1 MAGGIFLT
9 HNTPTSETIIV
20 IRSYQNKEHILKQK
34 INHTKT
40 FPEVAVR
47 LVDLPSRQPQEP
59 IDDTE
64 KATSYMR
71 TLLSG
76 CTLENLAVVTVDS
89 RIRPINYSIISR
101 GAVDQALYSPSEIIR
116 IAILSNAAG
125 LIAYHNHPSGDCSPS
140 HMDDIV
146 AENMSKCLG
155 LFHITFHDFIIIGS
169 NTHYSYHSEKRGPF
183 QNPSECSEQA
193 AADA

>member
-1 MAGGIFLT
+1 MKK
-9 HNTPTSETIIV
+9 ETE
-20 IRSYQNKEHILKQK
+20 SLK
-34 INHTKT
+34 IST

-47 LVDLPSRQPQEP
+47 LVDLPSIQPQEP

-71 TLLSG
+71 TLLSD

-101 GAVDQALYSPSEIIR
+101 GTVDQTFYSPSEIIR

-125 LIAYHNHPSGDCSPS
+125 ILVYHNHPSGIPAPS
-140 HMDDIV
+140 KYDDAV
-146 AENMSKCLG
+146 AENIWQCTQ
-155 LFHITFHDFIIIGS
+155 LFHIHFHDFIIIG
-169 NTHYSYHSEKRGPF
+169 NPDNYSYHTKEREPF
-183 QNPSECSEQA
+183 RENTVQPEQA
-193 AADA
+193 AADS

>member
-1 MAGGIFLT
+1 MKK
-9 HNTPTSETIIV
+9 ETE
-20 IRSYQNKEHILKQK
+20 SLK
-34 INHTKT
+34 IST

-47 LVDLPSRQPQEP
+47 LVDLPSIQPQEP

-71 TLLSG
+71 TLLSD

-101 GAVDQALYSPSEIIR
+101 GTVDQTFYSPSEIIR

-125 LIAYHNHPSGDCSPS
+125 ILVYHNHPSGIPAPS
-140 HMDDIV
+140 QYDDAV
-146 AENMSKCLG
+146 AENIWQCTQ
-155 LFHITFHDFIIIGS
+155 LFHIHFHDFIIIG
-169 NTHYSYHSEKRGPF
+169 NHDNYSYHTKERGPF
-183 QNPSECSEQA
+183 RKDSGQPEQA
-193 AADA
+193 AADS

>member
-1 MAGGIFLT
+1 M
-9 HNTPTSETIIV
+9 E
-20 IRSYQNKEHILKQK
+20 QK

-71 TLLSG
+71 TLLSD

-101 GAVDQALYSPSEIIR
+101 GTVDQAFYSPSEIIR
-116 IAILSNAAG
+116 IAILSNATG
-125 LIAYHNHPSGDCSPS
+125 LIAYHNHPSGYCSPS
-140 HMDDIV
+140 RMDDMV

-155 LFHITFHDFIIIGS
+155 LFHIHFHDFIIIG
-169 NTHYSYHSEKRGPF
+169 NHDNYSYHTEKRGPF
-183 QNPSECSEQA
+183 QNPSECSKQA
-193 AADA
+193 AAEA

>member
-1 MAGGIFLT
+1 M
-9 HNTPTSETIIV
+9 E
-20 IRSYQNKEHILKQK
+20 QK

-76 CTLENLAVVTVDS
+76 CTIENLAVVTVDS

-101 GAVDQALYSPSEIIR
+101 GTVDQALYSPSEIIR

-125 LIAYHNHPSGDCSPS
+125 VMAYHNHPSGDCSPS
-140 HMDDIV
+140 RMDDMV
-146 AENMSKCLG
+146 AENMSKCLE
-155 LFHITFHDFIIIGS
+155 LFHIAFHDFIIVGN
-169 NTHYSYHSEKRGPF
+169 NTHYSYHSEKREPF
-183 QNPSECSEQA
+183 RENTVQPEQA
-193 AADA
+193 AADS

>member
-1 MAGGIFLT
+1 MMHICADAVCLMAGGIFLT
-9 HNTPTSETIIV
+9 HNTPTSETIFV
-20 IRSYQNKEHILKQK
+20 TRSYQNKEHILEQK

-71 TLLSG
+71 TLLSD
-76 CTLENLAVVTVDS
+76 CTLENLAVVTVDCH
-89 RIRPINYSIISR
+89 IRPINHAIISR
-101 GAVDQALYSPSEIIR
+101 ETIDQAFYSPSEIIS

-125 LIAYHNHPSGDCSPS
+125 ILVYHNHPSDVLTPS
-140 HMDDIV
+140 QDDDATAKNIWQCT
-146 AENMSKCLG
+146 K
-155 LFHITFHDFIIIGS
+155 LFSLVLHDFIILGP
-169 NTHYSYHSEKRGPF
+169 TGYYSYHDKEHAPF
-183 QNPSECSEQA
+183 A
-193 AADA
+193 